1 VAAKGQAVART
12 RDEDVMPGEVIP
24 EPLMRGFQDLG
35 LSPYEARVLLA
46 LLRRGSANS
55 VDLARL
61 SGVPRTAVY
70 PVLQGLGTRG
80 LAERIPGPGPAVW
93 ASPGRDQVM
102 ERLNAAEVERLRQHR
117 ERADDVRKLLDR
129 SFPEEPA
136 DVALPFVHVLPGA
149 KQMKTTYEEL
159 LSEAESEVVMFTRP
173 PYTWTFPNP
182 NQAVLDMLDRGV
194 DVRVLYEAEQW
205 DDPSSEAFR
214 TEMSI
219 YHEAGV
225 RARLAEDLP
234 IKLVIVDR
242 QVALV
247 NMLHPVAVDGYP
259 MTLHIEHPGFA
270 QLAATAFDQFWA
282 TARPL
287 RPPRRNRDRLAGGA
301 LRTAG

>member
-1 VAAKGQAVART
+1 VPAKGRGGAREKPIT
-12 RDEDVMPGEVIP
+12 PGGDAIP
-24 EPLMRGFQDLG
+24 EPLLRGFLDLG

-80 LAERIPGPGPAVW
+80 LAARIPGPGPAVW

-102 ERLNAAEVERLRQHR
+102 ERLKTAEEDRVRLHR
-117 ERADDVRKLLDR
+117 ERADEVRKLLDR
-129 SFPEEPA
+129 SLPEEPA

-159 LSEAESEVVMFTRP
+159 LGEAEAEVVMFTRP

-182 NQAVLDMLDRGV
+182 NQAVLDMLERGV

-205 DDPSSEAFR
+205 EDPSAEGFR
-214 TEMSI
+214 TEMNL

-225 RARLAEDLP
+225 RARLADSLP

-242 QVALV
+242 RVALV

-259 MTLHIEHPGFA
+259 MTLHIEHPGFSA
-270 QLAATAFDQFWA
+270 IAAVAFDQFWA
-282 TARPL
+282 MAQPL
-287 RPPRRNRDRLAGGA
+287 RHTRRPRERMGSPRLRSTG
-301 LRTAG
+301 